1 VKHCIALKLLKT
13 CRVAIALAASH
24 VAIMGM
30 VLLSACKA
38 SVQSTVASNPTLPA
52 VQRVGVTLGGWAF
65 YGSSNFFQNILMN
78 PGFEPGQSGRVVS
91 ATSPTSSI
99 FCDSGDWAFPSGFYA
114 GATFQDDRVNTS
126 TLAVTVV
133 GTGTI
138 TAYNPTGCRGS
149 PQFTYSA
156 NFTIS
161 SNDQILINQTGMT
174 SPTVPNGC
182 NPGSQGPICGPIPG
196 YWWPNDTAYT
206 TSTDADPNHDGVQSL
221 QINFNGNNGAKPA
234 PFNYGADPP
243 VGTLNFFPVT
253 GPWQFSIYAKN
264 MGATS
269 PSCTVS
275 FSRSGV
281 TSYFNY
287 TFAPTDSWAQYTMNF
302 NGTDMGSTA
311 LGILQVNFACS
322 ASSTAGAVRLDDA
335 YLGPATS
342 PAGIWRPA
350 VINALGSGYLHVGYL
365 RDLDGNQGT
374 SYANKVADQWAR
386 QLNTSAGPNGV
397 GWHYSMPD
405 LFSLASQVG
414 ARPWVV
420 IPVNMLDADYTNLGK
435 KIATLQTTY
444 NFPEVLI
451 EFGNEDW
458 NPGSCGGNCF
468 RYNGGIRPEIYFAV
482 AKRAFGIVQAG
493 AGTAANIHYVGGGAP
508 YGSPPSAANLAYS
521 AGQFIAAPGNT
532 LPYYIAGAPYYN
544 WCQNASDS
552 QATKIGNLFND
563 PQGDT
568 SQANIGAIVNA
579 LAAVSTPMKLSFYEA
594 GPSTLGG
601 SDTTAGRLSI
611 IAGAASGSADAAL
624 YLRSVN
630 AGVPVMLSFQL
641 SQVNMSSQSGYMPCT
656 SNPPGGTTVPLWGMV
671 YDLDQPILRPRGLA
685 LQLLNNYAFCGD
697 GYGISDLP
705 SGIDGAAFLCS
716 DGWHLALVNENSNSQ
731 NVTVSFPK
739 TAAPLPEGTVEQLDF
754 SAVTN
759 TNEGSATGVTVG
771 TGGSPTVSGNAVTVP
786 MIAYGSAVVLPAR
799 AVVPTPLPSTPTP
812 TPNSTAAP

>member
-1 VKHCIALKLLKT
+1 MLKT
-13 CRVAIALAASH
+13 CRVAIALAAPH

-38 SVQSTVASNPTLPA
+38 PAQSTVGSSPTLPA
-52 VQRVGVTLGGWAF
+52 VQRIGVTLGGWAF

-91 ATSPTSSI
+91 ATSPTSST
-99 FCDSGDWAFPSGFYA
+99 FCDSGDWAFPSGFYT
-114 GATFQDDRVNTS
+114 GATFQDDRVNPS
-126 TLAVTVV
+126 TLAVTFA

-138 TAYNPTGCRGS
+138 TGYNPTGCSGS

-161 SNDQILINQTGMT
+161 SNDQILINQTGMI

-182 NPGSQGPICGPIPG
+182 NPGSQGPICGPAPG

-234 PFNYGADPP
+234 PFNYGADPA
-243 VGTLNFFPVT
+243 VGKLNFFPVT
-253 GPWQFSIYAKN
+253 GPWQFSIYATN
-264 MGATS
+264 IDATS

-281 TSYFNY
+281 SSYFSY
-287 TFAPTDSWAQYTMNF
+287 TFAPTSSWAQYTMTF
-302 NGTDMGSTA
+302 NGTDTGSTA
-311 LGILQVNFACS
+311 LGTLQVNFGCS
-322 ASSTAGAVRLDDA
+322 AGSTAGAVRLDDA
-335 YLGPATS
+335 YLGPAGN

-350 VINALGSGYLHVGYL
+350 VVNALGSGYLHVGYL

-374 SYANKVADQWAR
+374 SYANRVADQWAR
-386 QLNTSAGPNGV
+386 QMDTSAGPNGL

-405 LFSLASQVG
+405 LFSLASQIR

-420 IPVNMLDADYTNLGK
+420 IPVNMPDVDYTNLGK

-458 NPGSCGGNCF
+458 NAGLCGGNCF
-468 RYNGGIRPEIYFAV
+468 RYNGGIKPEIYFAV
-482 AKRAFGIVQAG
+482 AKRAFGIIQAS
-493 AGTAANIHYVGGGAP
+493 AGTAAANIHYVGGGAP
-508 YGSPPSAANLAYS
+508 YGSPPSASNLAYS
-521 AGQFIAAPGNT
+521 ASQFIAAPGTT
-532 LPYYIAGAPYYN
+532 LPHYIAGAPYYD

-552 QATKIGNLFND
+552 QATKISNLFND
-563 PQGDT
+563 PQSDT
-568 SQANIGAIVNA
+568 SQANMAAIVNA

-601 SDTTAGRLSI
+601 SDTTAGRLPI

-630 AGVPVMLSFQL
+630 AGVPVMVPFQL
-641 SQVNMSSQSGYMPCT
+641 SQINMGAQSGY
-656 SNPPGGTTVPLWGMV
+656 L
-671 YDLDQPILRPRGLA
+671 
-685 LQLLNNYAFCGD
+685 
-697 GYGISDLP
+697 
-705 SGIDGAAFLCS
+705 
-716 DGWHLALVNENSNSQ
+716 
-731 NVTVSFPK
+731 
-739 TAAPLPEGTVEQLDF
+739 
-754 SAVTN
+754 
-759 TNEGSATGVTVG
+759 
-771 TGGSPTVSGNAVTVP
+771 
-786 MIAYGSAVVLPAR
+786 
-799 AVVPTPLPSTPTP
+799 
-812 TPNSTAAP
+812 

>member
-1 VKHCIALKLLKT
+1 MKYRIGLRPLKT
-13 CRVAIALAASH
+13 CRLAIALSAPL
-24 VAIMGM
+24 VAIIGM
-30 VLLSACKA
+30 VLLPACKSSA
-38 SVQSTVASNPTLPA
+38 QSTVGSSPTLPA
-52 VQRVGVTLGGWAF
+52 VQRVGVTLGGWAS

-91 ATSPTSSI
+91 ATSPTSST
-99 FCDSGDWAFPSGFYA
+99 FCDSGDWAFPSGFYTA
-114 GATFQDDRVNTS
+114 ATFQDDRVSTS
-126 TLAVTVV
+126 TLAVKVV

-138 TAYNPTGCRGS
+138 TAYNPTGCAGS

-161 SNDQILINQTGMT
+161 SNDQILINQTGMI

-182 NPGSQGPICGPIPG
+182 NPGSQGPFCGPAPG

-234 PFNYGADPP
+234 PFNYGADPA
-243 VGTLNFFPVT
+243 VGKLNFFPVT

-264 MGATS
+264 IDATS

-281 TSYFNY
+281 SSYFSY
-287 TFAPTDSWAQYTMNF
+287 TFAPTSSWAQYTMNF
-302 NGTDMGSTA
+302 NGTDTGSTA
-311 LGILQVNFACS
+311 LGPLQVNFGCS
-322 ASSTAGAVRLDDA
+322 AGSAAGAVRLDDA

-342 PAGIWRPA
+342 PAVIWRPA
-350 VINALGSGYLHVGYL
+350 VVNALGSGYLHVGYL
-365 RDLDGNQGT
+365 RDWEGNQGT
-374 SYANKVADQWAR
+374 SYSNRVADQWAR
-386 QLNTSAGPNGV
+386 QMNTSGGPNGV
-397 GWHYSMPD
+397 AWHYSMPD

-420 IPVNMLDADYTNLGK
+420 IPVNMLDADYANLGK

-458 NPGSCGGNCF
+458 NAGLCGGNCF
-468 RYNGGIRPEIYFAV
+468 RYNGGIKPEIYFAI
-482 AKRAFGIVQAG
+482 AKRAFGIIQAG
-493 AGTAANIHYVGGGAP
+493 AGSAANIHYVGGGAP
-508 YGSPPSAANLAYS
+508 YGSPPSAGTLAYS
-521 AGQFIAAPGNT
+521 AGQFIAAPGTT
-532 LPYYIAGAPYYN
+532 LPYYIAGAPYYD
-544 WCQNASDS
+544 WCQNASDN

-568 SQANIGAIVNA
+568 SQANIAAIVKA
-579 LAAVSTPMKLSFYEA
+579 LAAVSTPMKLSFYEG

-601 SDTTAGRLSI
+601 SDTTAGRLPI

-630 AGVPVMLSFQL
+630 AGVPVMLPFQL
-641 SQVNMSSQSGYMPCT
+641 SQINMGAQSGYLSCT
-656 SNPPGGTTVPLWGMV
+656 TNPPGGTTVPLWGIA

-716 DGWHLALVNENSNSQ
+716 DGWHLALVNENSSSR
-731 NVTVSFPK
+731 NVTVSFPN
-739 TAAPLPEGTVEQLDF
+739 TAAPLPEGPVEQLDF

-771 TGGSPTVSGNAVTVP
+771 TGGPPKVSGNTVTVP
-786 MIAYGSAVVLPAR
+786 MTAYGSAVALPPR
-799 AVVPTPLPSTPTP
+799 AAVIPTPLPPHADSDTQ
-812 TPNSTAAP
+812 PNSH